1 MQSCAVWVRAAM
13 VSRAELSMVVLMAV
27 SGGGEICVMGE
38 IPANQRKDGSFGA
51 DLNGAGNRGRSLE
64 RRGRG
69 GSSSLSVRSFNSD
82 RRRSAREVR
91 HSWLAPV

>member
-1 MQSCAVWVRAAM
+1 M
-13 VSRAELSMVVLMAV
+13 VSRAQLSMVVLMAV

-64 RRGRG
+64 RRGRR